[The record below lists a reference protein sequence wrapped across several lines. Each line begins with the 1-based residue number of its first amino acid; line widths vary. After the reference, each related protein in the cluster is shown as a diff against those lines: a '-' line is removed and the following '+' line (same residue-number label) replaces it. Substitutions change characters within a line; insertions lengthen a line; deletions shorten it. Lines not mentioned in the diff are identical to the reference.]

1 MPNNHTRP
9 VLGSLIVFLL
19 LAVLHTWPLA
29 AAPAHWSRVDPG
41 DGALNTWIVGWV
53 GHTLAHRPAQLFEA
67 NIFYPEHRTLAY
79 SEAMIVQGV
88 LAMPVLALG
97 GSAVLAYNV
106 ALLAGL
112 TLTGWAF
119 CLLVRRWTG
128 SWSAGL
134 VAGSLAAFNAHS
146 LTQLTHLQ
154 FLHAEFFALM
164 LFAVD
169 RLVMT
174 GLMRYAWAL
183 AAGFALQGLTSIY
196 LLVFAA
202 WTLIFAVAA
211 RVGEWR
217 ARGELVLS
225 RFAAAAV
232 LAVLMLSPYLA
243 EYAIVRQTMGFTR
256 AVEDEE
262 PASWT
267 NYLATGAR
275 VHFAAWS
282 KPFVEMSTST
292 TFPGLAALGLIAV
305 AISDRRNTSD
315 ARFRMC
321 AVIAGGCAAVS
332 IAPLLPFYR
341 VLHALIPL
349 FQAVRVLA
357 HLGQVVLL
365 MIAVLAGFGVASL
378 QETFK
383 QRRAWPLIAAL
394 ILAIVNGEALRS
406 PIGYTWFD
414 GVPPVYDVLAKQP
427 GAVVVELPFP
437 MPQQWFLN
445 TPYMVNSTRHWRPLL
460 NGYSGFRPESYYK
473 TYETVNGF
481 PSDASLIGLHNLGV
495 THVVVHQKALNNG
508 ATDDRYDP
516 YAAVRSLQLIAR
528 DDDTLI
534 YRLAR

>member
-1 MPNNHTRP
+1 
-9 VLGSLIVFLL
+9 VV
-19 LAVLHTWPLA
+19 HTWPLA

-53 GHTLAHRPAQLFEA
+53 GHTLATDPARLFEA
-67 NIFYPEHRTLAY
+67 NIFYPEHRTLAF

-134 VAGSLAAFNAHS
+134 VAGSLAAFNSHS
-146 LTQLTHLQ
+146 LTHLTHLQ

-164 LFAVD
+164 LYAVD
-169 RLVMT
+169 RLVMA
-174 GLMRYAWAL
+174 GQMRHAWAL

-196 LLVFAA
+196 LLVFAV
-202 WTLIFAVAA
+202 WTLVFAVVGRVSDWWA
-211 RVGEWR
+211 R
-217 ARGELVLS
+217 RGTVLS
-225 RFAAAAV
+225 RLVAAGALAA
-232 LAVLMLSPYLA
+232 LMLSPYLA
-243 EYAIVRQTMGFTR
+243 QYLFVQETMGFTR
-256 AVEDEE
+256 TVED
-262 PASWT
+262 AQAATWA
-267 NYLATGAR
+267 NYLSTGAR
-275 VHFAAWS
+275 LHFNTWS
-282 KPFVEMSTST
+282 RPFYEMSTST
-292 TFPGLAALGLIAV
+292 TFPGVVALALIVV
-305 AISDRRNTSD
+305 AISDGRNMSD

-332 IAPLLPFYR
+332 LAPLLPFYR
-341 VLHALIPL
+341 VLHATIPL

-365 MIAVLAGFGVASL
+365 MIAVMAGFGVASL
-378 QETFK
+378 QETWK
-383 QRRAWPLIAAL
+383 QRRGWPVVAMLLVVA
-394 ILAIVNGEALRS
+394 VNGEALRA
-406 PIGYTWFD
+406 PIGYTWFE
-414 GVPPVYDVLAKQP
+414 GIPAVYDVLKKEP

-460 NGYSGFRPESYYK
+460 NGYSGFRPPSYYK
-473 TYETVNGF
+473 AYETARGF
-481 PSDASLIGLHNLGV
+481 PSDDSLIGLHQLGV
-495 THVVVHQKALNNG
+495 THIVVHHKELNNG
-508 ATDDRYDP
+508 RIDERYDP
-516 YAAVRSLQLIAR
+516 FEGVHSLQLLAR
-528 DDDTLI
+528 DEDILI